1 MRERGLGFRGGMSEY
16 LCEHGKKARW
26 RKDVWRGVSAFMC
39 AFLLFAVFVV
49 PAASHEKLASEDYN
63 TLQIYGN
70 ANEDDT
76 VDMRDV
82 TYIKLVIFGKKPETE
97 FSDANYDGRVSML
110 DVVQTKL
117 IIVGKEAK
125 LTIVD
130 SADRIVTVKKPVERI
145 VIGTPSWMYDAVWI
159 IGAQDEVVGVTK
171 EAKERFAKMLP
182 GIQDKQSIGSYR
194 DPDFEVILSLEP
206 DIVFGERRYVEGLK
220 DTGIPVI
227 TMKFREIEKVDS
239 EFRILAKILGK
250 EERVESFIGW
260 KNGYIDQLKEKTK
273 EIESKVRV
281 YAEWSDVPLCTG
293 SRGSGVH
300 DVIELA
306 GGYNIANDLHGP
318 YPQVS
323 PEWVLDKNP
332 EVIIFPAF
340 ADFAPTDLTGYH
352 INSHENAKQF
362 IEEARN
368 RIELNGTDAV
378 KNNRVY
384 VLDGHYT
391 ESAVKN
397 FIGAFYC
404 AKWFYPELFK
414 DLKPEEIHREYF
426 EEWLGVPY
434 KGIWAYPLIGG

>member
-1 MRERGLGFRGGMSEY
+1 MRERGLGFRSGMSED
-16 LCEHGKKARW
+16 LCGHGKKAGW

-49 PAASHEKLASEDYN
+49 PAASHEKLASEDY

-76 VDMRDV
+76 IDMRDV
-82 TYIKLVIFGKKPETE
+82 TYIKLVIFGKKPETK
-97 FSDANYDGRVSML
+97 FCDANYDGRVSML

-306 GGYNIANDLHGP
+306 GGYNIANDLQGP

-352 INSHENAKQF
+352 IDSYENAKQF

-368 RIELNGTDAV
+368 RIEFMYWMVTTRNQQSKISLEPSTALSGSTPNYLRT
-378 KNNRVY
+378 
-384 VLDGHYT
+384 
-391 ESAVKN
+391 
-397 FIGAFYC
+397 
-404 AKWFYPELFK
+404 
-414 DLKPEEIHREYF
+414 
-426 EEWLGVPY
+426 
-434 KGIWAYPLIGG
+434 